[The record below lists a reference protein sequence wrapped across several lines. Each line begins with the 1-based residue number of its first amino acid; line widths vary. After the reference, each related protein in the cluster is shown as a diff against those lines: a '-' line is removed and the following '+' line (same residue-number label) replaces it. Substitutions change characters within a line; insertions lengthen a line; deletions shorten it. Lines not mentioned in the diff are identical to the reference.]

1 MKIKQARF
9 SKGRPCK
16 TNRISAFFKDL
27 LKVRK
32 CKIFL
37 NFCARVITL
46 IFLGFPLL
54 VIKSLL
60 DPKQLSDRDPF
71 SLPIEFKV
79 STSVFELLEGFRF
92 PLDICRNLTGFKC
105 IFSVATE
112 IWSISCWV
120 LSNKAN
126 LDNLKWTS
134 KLKIIQ
140 SRIQTYVHTLHPI
153 LNLF

>member
-1 MKIKQARF
+1 MKELNYENKTSSFLKRAAMQNKQNF
-9 SKGRPCK
+9 C
-16 TNRISAFFKDL
+16 IFKDL

-46 IFLGFPLL
+46 IFLGFPL

-126 LDNLKWTS
+126 LDNLKRKS

-140 SRIQTYVHTLHPI
+140 SRI
-153 LNLF
+153 